1 MHDHDLD
8 HFLAHAAAGITTV
21 SPFSTI
27 TARREGLS
35 HRAVMTIK
43 GKKKTPP
50 RMTVAIAVTE
60 VFFPHVDDAPQKNR
74 YGGGFYSW
82 MDAPVTIL
90 MIFSI
95 SAVLLAF
102 YRSSDPPILLF

>member
-1 MHDHDLD
+1 MQNHGLD
-8 HFLAHAAAGITTV
+8 DVLAHAAAGITTV
-21 SPFSTI
+21 APFSMI

-50 RMTVAIAVTE
+50 RMTMAIAVTE
-60 VFFPHVDDAPQKNR
+60 VFFPHVDDALQNNPH
-74 YGGGFYSW
+74 GGGFYSW
-82 MDAPVTIL
+82 MAAPVTIL

-95 SAVLLAF
+95 SAVLLAL
-102 YRSSDPPILLF
+102 YRSSDSPIPLF